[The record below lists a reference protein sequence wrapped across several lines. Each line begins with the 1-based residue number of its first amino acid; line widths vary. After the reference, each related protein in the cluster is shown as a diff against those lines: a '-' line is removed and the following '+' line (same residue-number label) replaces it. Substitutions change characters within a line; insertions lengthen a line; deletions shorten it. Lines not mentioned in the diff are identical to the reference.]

1 MDIMDEETEFQGRY
15 GSYKTKSN
23 ENLKTEKYNI
33 AILKFIRWDL

>member
-1 MDIMDEETEFQGRY
+1 MDEETEFQGRY

-33 AILKFIRWDL
+33 II